1 MLARRARLACA
12 FRPAS
17 PSLGGGPE
25 ETIYLANA
33 QNKRL
38 HQEPVALAAL
48 LMERYRVGIEEH
60 LKHHNA
66 EGRVG
71 NVPEP
76 TGFTVPERQQFTR
89 D

>member
-33 QNKRL
+33 QNK
-38 HQEPVALAAL
+38 HMDTMA
-48 LMERYRVGIEEH
+48 
-60 LKHHNA
+60 
-66 EGRVG
+66 
-71 NVPEP
+71 
-76 TGFTVPERQQFTR
+76 TVTDDR
-89 D
+89 DVLVCDLVHGHGVMDMDMHA